1 MIPDDQV
8 DEVRARSDIVDVIGE
23 FVSLKKSGREFKA
36 NCPFHDERTPSFY
49 VVPDKGFYKC
59 FGCGKSGDVFSFLM
73 EKQGMDFVEAV
84 KHTAARAGV
93 EIREVHQDR
102 EEEDPNR
109 PFYEINGFARDFFRE
124 RLLDPE
130 GGKIARDY
138 FAARGVDEETAE
150 RFGLGYAP
158 DEWRAFREAAAKHGL
173 DEDLMLELG
182 LLGRS
187 EKSPEAYD
195 RFRRRVVF
203 PIESLS
209 GKVMAFGG
217 RILDGDRPD
226 APKYVNSPESP
237 IYHKGLNLYGL
248 SWARHA
254 IRREEC
260 VLVVEGYMDVVS
272 LAAHGFE
279 HVVAPLGTALT
290 PEQASLLG
298 RYSKRVVLLF
308 DSDSAGLKAT
318 FRAGDVLLEAGL
330 RPVVV
335 TLPEGEDPDTV
346 VRGEG
351 PDRLRA
357 YIDHAVDVLDRKV
370 QILDERDYFSSIE
383 RTRSAVD
390 RLLPTLRA
398 AADPALRDI
407 YMKKV
412 SEKTGVSR
420 ENLEGEMSR
429 EGSGRSGAPA
439 VAQSRPRPSERRSS
453 GPPRSGPTP
462 RLPRLGAE
470 RKLLQV
476 MVRGVEWVER
486 AAELVSAEDFDDP
499 HHRAIFEV
507 LLDDPDLRT
516 APSSMGPVTAKRFE
530 EILSDEEELSHGID
544 LFTKSVNRLRVLA
557 LDRRIQELQRRIE
570 SARGDDE
577 KLELANAKATLARE
591 LRQLDPNYW
600 GSATRG
606 PRRDH
611 SQNESSR

>member
-36 NCPFHDERTPSFY
+36 NCPFHDERTPSFF

-102 EEEDPNR
+102 DEEDPNR
-109 PFYEINGFARDFFRE
+109 PFYEINGFARGFFRE
-124 RLLDPE
+124 RLVDPE

-138 FAARGVDEETAE
+138 LAARGIDGETAE
-150 RFGLGYAP
+150 RFGLGFAP

-195 RFRRRVVF
+195 RFRRRIVF

-209 GKVMAFGG
+209 GKVIAFGG
-217 RILDGDRPD
+217 RVLDGDRPD

-260 VLVVEGYMDVVS
+260 ALVVEGYMDVVS
-272 LAAHGFE
+272 LAAHGIE

-351 PDRLRA
+351 PERLRA

-420 ENLEGEMSR
+420 ENLEGELSR
-429 EGSGRSGAPA
+429 ERSGRAGAPSGA
-439 VAQSRPRPSERRSS
+439 QNRPRPSERRSS
-453 GPPRSGPTP
+453 GPPRGSLTP

-516 APSSMGPVTAKRFE
+516 PPSSMDPVTAKRFE
-530 EILSDEEELSHGID
+530 EILSDQEELSHGID

-577 KLELANAKATLARE
+577 KLELANVKATLARE

-611 SQNESSR
+611 SQNEPSR